1 MTNTTEKVL
10 SSAEISARANPF
22 DLNGPVDAKLR
33 TDWADRKHGD
43 TIILF
48 DVDGTLT
55 VPRLLVNEDMLQ
67 VLKDLRKNYVIGFVG
82 GSDLVKQKE
91 QLGSNILELFD
102 FAFPENGL
110 TSYRLE
116 KCTGEQKFL
125 DYLGEERYQELVNF
139 ILRYIADLKIPK
151 KRGTF
156 LEYRNGMINVSPIG
170 RNCSQAERIEFEQYD
185 LAHKI
190 RETMVAELVKAF
202 PDFNMTYS
210 IGGQISFDVFPT
222 GWDKTFCL
230 RHLAGEGFRTVH
242 FFGDKTFQG
251 GNDFEIYNHPS
262 VKGHHVNSPTDTI
275 SILKAEFD
283 F

>member
-1 MTNTTEKVL
+1 MMPPA
-10 SSAEISARANPF
+10 SS
-22 DLNGPVDAKLR
+22 
-33 TDWADRKHGD
+33 
-43 TIILF
+43 
-48 DVDGTLT
+48 
-55 VPRLLVNEDMLQ
+55 
-67 VLKDLRKNYVIGFVG
+67 
-82 GSDLVKQKE
+82 
-91 QLGSNILELFD
+91 
-102 FAFPENGL
+102 
-110 TSYRLE
+110 
-116 KCTGEQKFL
+116 
-125 DYLGEERYQELVNF
+125 
-139 ILRYIADLKIPK
+139 
-151 KRGTF
+151 GTF

-185 LAHKI
+185 LVRGLRSWRVSRFPLALSPPAALPPWLAPSTDVARSLARSLLHMRCPQAHKI